1 MLCFV
6 YVVIT
11 FIEAVKITSN
21 LLAAKLFLQ
30 KGFLMISRFLIL
42 LFLFCQCS
50 LISPGQAAKRYE
62 VLIDEFLADPSPSA
76 GLPGSS
82 FIELKNVSGRPIN
95 LRNWKLGDGNASATF
110 KKDYVLKA
118 DSFLIVCPASAETA
132 FSAFGAAMGITG
144 FPSLNHDADEVIL
157 SSDEGSVIH
166 AVQYDKSW
174 FRNDLKSGGGWS
186 LEMIDPKNPCTGSGN
201 WTASMQLIGGT
212 PGMPNSVSAENP
224 DQQGPDLLRT
234 ICPDSLHILALF
246 SEPLDSLSASIVS
259 NYEFSPDM
267 GPPMEAIPVP
277 PFYDQV
283 NLTLRQPLLPEQVYT
298 MSVQQVRDCAA
309 NEISIYNSCKL
320 GLPQLPASG
329 DLIFNEILFNPPSY
343 GYDYIELYNRSRKTL
358 DLQQVFLAGRDAIG
372 TVKDPQNLV
381 SAAVLFFPGEYTV
394 LTENRKWVIQ
404 NYKVEN
410 PDWLVRMSG
419 LPSMPD
425 DQGTILLLNE
435 GGQILDELSYDH
447 HWHFPLLANEEG
459 VALERIQADRPTQAA
474 DNWAS
479 AASSAGF
486 GTPTA
491 KNSASFSEQE
501 TTDQIS
507 AEPKIFSPDNDGY
520 QDYCFVKF
528 HLAQPGLVANISI
541 YDINGRMVRQLT
553 NNSTLGMAGSFRWD
567 GLDDGLNP
575 LPTGHYV
582 ICVDLFS
589 VEGKIKKYKL
599 VETLARKY

>member
-1 MLCFV
+1 V
-6 YVVIT
+6 
-11 FIEAVKITSN
+11 
-21 LLAAKLFLQ
+21 
-30 KGFLMISRFLIL
+30 
-42 LFLFCQCS
+42 
-50 LISPGQAAKRYE
+50 
-62 VLIDEFLADPSPSA
+62 
-76 GLPGSS
+76 
-82 FIELKNVSGRPIN
+82 
-95 LRNWKLGDGNASATF
+95 
-110 KKDYVLKA
+110 
-118 DSFLIVCPASAETA
+118 
-132 FSAFGAAMGITG
+132 
-144 FPSLNHDADEVIL
+144 
-157 SSDEGSVIH
+157 
-166 AVQYDKSW
+166 
-174 FRNDLKSGGGWS
+174 
-186 LEMIDPKNPCTGSGN
+186 
-201 WTASMQLIGGT
+201 
-212 PGMPNSVSAENP
+212 
-224 DQQGPDLLRT
+224 
-234 ICPDSLHILALF
+234 
-246 SEPLDSLSASIVS
+246 
-259 NYEFSPDM
+259 
-267 GPPMEAIPVP
+267 EAIPVP

-283 NLTLRQPLLPEQVYT
+283 NLTLRQSLLPEQVYKLT
-298 MSVQQVRDCAA
+298 VQQVRDCSA
-309 NEISIYNSCKL
+309 NEISIYNSSKL
-320 GLPQLPASG
+320 GLPQQPASG

-372 TVKDPQNLV
+372 MVKDPQNLV

-394 LTENRKWVIQ
+394 LTENREWVIR

-410 PDWLVRMSG
+410 PDQLIRISS

-425 DQGTILLLNE
+425 DQGTIILLNE

-447 HWHFPLLANEEG
+447 RWHFPLLANEEG

-486 GTPTA
+486 GTPTY

-501 TTDQIS
+501 TTEQIS

-589 VEGKIKKYKL
+589 VDGKIKKYKL

>member
-50 LISPGQAAKRYE
+50 LISAGQAAKRYE

-118 DSFLIVCPASAETA
+118 DSFLIVCPASAEA
-132 FSAFGAAMGITG
+132 AYSAFGAAMGITG

-372 TVKDPQNLV
+372 MVKDPQNLV
-381 SAAVLFFPGEYTV
+381 RAAVLFFPGEYTV
-394 LTENRKWVIQ
+394 LTENREWVIR

-410 PDWLVRMSG
+410 PDQLIRMSG

-486 GTPTA
+486 GTPTY

-501 TTDQIS
+501 TTEQIS

-589 VEGKIKKYKL
+589 VDGKIKKYKL